1 MIRKKFGRRPELESL
16 EAMVLLSGTSVVR
29 HSVGAA
35 LVAPVAK
42 TSGPIVLSGT
52 ARGTFQSGRGAVA
65 ATSFSAKGP
74 ISPLGKATLRG
85 TLQLQTANP
94 TGSVTLTVKKHG
106 QLFAS
111 LTTKGLGSPVFY
123 TITGGTGTFA
133 GDSGSGEAI
142 LTTSGSSHGK
152 VTITFE
158 SLTT

>member
-1 MIRKKFGRRPELESL
+1 MIRKKFCRRPELESL

-29 HSVGAA
+29 HSGVAA

-42 TSGPIVLSGT
+42 TAGPIVLSGS
-52 ARGTFQSGRGAVA
+52 ARGTFQAEGGAGA
-65 ATSFSAKGP
+65 PTSFSGKGH
-74 ISPLGKATLRG
+74 ISPLGNATLKG
-85 TLQLQTANP
+85 SLQLAIANP

-111 LTTKGLGSPVFY
+111 LSTKGLGSPVFY

-142 LTTSGSSHGK
+142 LTTKGSSHGR

-158 SLTT
+158 NLTT